1 MLRIKIE
8 TKNAAFD
15 GNLKDEVA
23 RCLKDVIEKI
33 TSPSYAGDSHIEF
46 PIHDVNGNNVGS
58 FKLTK

>member
-33 TSPSYAGDSHIEF
+33 TSPSYAGDSQIEF
-46 PIHDVNGNNVGS
+46 PIHDINGNNVGS